1 MGDVDRTCARRVL
14 HSPKGEAIMKTW
26 MILAVMAAGAAACST
41 AEPLEHSAA
50 LQHVEAG
57 DTIRLEYGGSAS
69 LGSTGA
75 QIVFRAVEADSR
87 CPVDVMCV
95 WAGDAHVQIE
105 AASLDGTMRT
115 LDLHTTLEPM
125 EAEFAGFRIRLI
137 EVAPSRMDGVI
148 VKPADYSVRLAI
160 SRG

>member
-1 MGDVDRTCARRVL
+1 
-14 HSPKGEAIMKTW
+14 MKSWT
-26 MILAVMAAGAAACST
+26 ILAVIAACAAACST
-41 AEPLEHSAA
+41 PEPFEQSGS

-57 DTIRLEYGGSAS
+57 DTIRLEYGGSAA
-69 LGSTGA
+69 LGSAGA
-75 QIVFRAVEADSR
+75 RIVFRAVAADSR
-87 CPVDVMCV
+87 CPTDVTCV

-105 AASLDGTMRT
+105 ASLDGTTRT

-148 VKPADYSVRLAI
+148 VQPGDYSVRLAI

>member
-1 MGDVDRTCARRVL
+1 
-14 HSPKGEAIMKTW
+14 MKSLT
-26 MILAVMAAGAAACST
+26 MLAVIAAGAAACST
-41 AEPLEHSAA
+41 PEPFEQTGS

-57 DTIRLEYGGSAS
+57 DTILLQYGGSAT

-75 QIVFRAVEADSR
+75 RIVFRDVEADSR
-87 CPVDVMCV
+87 CPVDVTCV

-105 AASLDGTMRT
+105 AASLDGTLRT

-148 VKPADYSVRLAI
+148 VKPSDYSVRLAI